1 MKIDNRICGTA
12 AILLVLLCSGCTD
25 TPQQNNSKLNVIASF
40 YPMYDF
46 ARNVGGDRI
55 DARTLIPVGVEP
67 HDYEPAP
74 SDIMA
79 LNEAQ
84 MLILNGVIED
94 SWAPKLIASL
104 DNRNLQVVDTSK
116 GLHLVASQDADLPG
130 NDPHIWI
137 DPVYAE
143 KQVAAIRDAFIQA
156 DPAGKDYY
164 EGNAAAYIQKLESL
178 DAQFRTTMA
187 GCRKKDMLITHA
199 TLAYFCKEYGCNQ
212 VPIEGVNAEGEP
224 TPAVVAAII
233 EQAKEK
239 NITVVFVEKLFN
251 PNIAQSIANDIRGHA
266 VVFDT
271 VHGLTADEQRR
282 GEDYLTLMEENVRT
296 IRDNMDCG

>member
-1 MKIDNRICGTA
+1 MKIDDWICGTA
-12 AILLVLLCSGCTD
+12 AILLLLFSGCTD
-25 TPQQNNSKLNVIASF
+25 TPQQNNGKLKVIASF

-46 ARNVGGDRI
+46 ARSVGGDRI
-55 DARTLIPVGVEP
+55 DARTLIPAGVEP
-67 HDYEPAP
+67 HEYAPTP

-84 MLILNGVIED
+84 VFILNGVIEE
-94 SWAPKLIASL
+94 SWAPRLIAGL
-104 DNRNLQVVDTSK
+104 DNRNLKVVDTSR
-116 GLHLVASQDADLPG
+116 GISLISSQDANEPG

-137 DPVYAE
+137 DPVYAK

-164 EGNAAAYIQKLESL
+164 EGNADAYMQKLGAL
-178 DAQFRTTMA
+178 DAQFRETIA

-199 TLAYFCKEYGCNQ
+199 TLAYFCREYGCNQ
-212 VPIEGVNAEGEP
+212 VPIEGASAEGEP
-224 TPAVVAAII
+224 TPATVAAII
-233 EQAKEK
+233 RQAKEK
-239 NITVVFVEKLFN
+239 NITVVFVEKMFN
-251 PNIAQSIANDIRGHA
+251 PNIAQSIADDIGGHV

-271 VHGLTADEQRR
+271 VHGLSADEQQR